1 MTLIE
6 MFLFSINLSRE
17 KKRQRGNFSYRRK
30 EYATALQCYQNALK
44 FLDANTYPLSENEE
58 AEATRL
64 VDGYI
69 QVQNNLAQ
77 VHLLNNQYE
86 QCLTAVDRVL
96 QFDRNN
102 IKALF
107 RQAKALVEL
116 GNYEHAIGPLKILLQ
131 NSNPGVE
138 KDKVKEMLNLCERKL
153 AKYDKDE
160 KEIYRRMFQSK
171 NPSTIQTNS
180 KVRFE

>member
-1 MTLIE
+1 M
-6 MFLFSINLSRE
+6 
-17 KKRQRGNFSYRRK
+17 
-30 EYATALQCYQNALK
+30 K
-44 FLDANTYPLSENEE
+44 FLDANENPLSENQE

-116 GNYEHAIGPLKILLQ
+116 GNYEHAVGPLKVLLQ
-131 NSNPGVE
+131 NSDPGVE
-138 KDKVKEMLNLCERKL
+138 RAKVKEMLNLCETKL
-153 AKYDKDE
+153 AKYQKDE

-171 NPSTIQTNS
+171 NSSPIQTNS
-180 KVRFE
+180 KVGSE